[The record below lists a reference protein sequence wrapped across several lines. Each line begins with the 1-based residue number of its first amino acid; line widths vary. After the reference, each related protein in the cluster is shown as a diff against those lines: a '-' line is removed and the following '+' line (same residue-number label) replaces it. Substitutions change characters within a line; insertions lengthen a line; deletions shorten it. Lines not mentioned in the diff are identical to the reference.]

1 MGAAMTG
8 LGNSDW
14 NGGEP
19 IKMQGV
25 IIRIRGAMI
34 ELRGAM
40 IRREQ
45 R

>member
-1 MGAAMTG
+1 MDAAMTG

-19 IKMQGV
+19 IIMEGV

-34 ELRGAM
+34 ELTGAM
-40 IRREQ
+40 IGREQ